1 MDGRRCEDR
10 SCCFASRS
18 RHRRFDC
25 DWSSD
30 VCSSD
35 LSRSGGKSISLLSG
49 GSGVRIPPGAYREE
63 RKRKRRF
70 RQSCRS
76 GRAKMLGGL
85 MMGGPGGSGLLPL
98 GGAPEGAD
106 RACFCRGRAV
116 GCTQVAQCGG
126 CSSMVEHW
134 TVTPGVAGSSPV
146 SHPIQLDGLACT
158 GYTAPPSAADR
169 YGSVAQ
175 LAEQWTLNP

>member
-1 MDGRRCEDR
+1 MG
-10 SCCFASRS
+10 AM
-18 RHRRFDC
+18 
-25 DWSSD
+25 
-30 VCSSD
+30 
-35 LSRSGGKSISLLSG
+35 
-49 GSGVRIPPGAYREE
+49 SGVPEVEIVAPHRSEPKGDGAV
-63 RKRKRRF
+63 
-70 RQSCRS
+70 
-76 GRAKMLGGL
+76 LGNRVDPAAASD
-85 MMGGPGGSGLLPL
+85 GGEPY
-98 GGAPEGAD
+98 
-106 RACFCRGRAV
+106 
-116 GCTQVAQCGG
+116 GG